1 MPKYFDLGDGERERD
16 AKKYLTPLLTTTP
29 VPC

>member
-1 MPKYFDLGDGERERD
+1 MPKYFDLGDGERKGA
-16 AKKYLTPLLTTTP
+16 AKKCLTTLLTTTP